1 MFRPFLPRIP
11 GHEGIGEVVEL
22 GSNAKDYVKTG
33 DIIGI
38 PWIHQT
44 CLRCE
49 YCLTGREEFCLKL
62 VRSGVT
68 VDGCFAEYVLMN
80 AHFAVKLPADM
91 DPYTSA
97 PIYCAGVT
105 MYKAL
110 KLSKVRPGG
119 WVSIVGIGG
128 LGTSWWMHLNDWK
141 THLYAFRFNGN
152 QIRRCYGIEGRRSGG
167 TERSSKY

>member
-80 AHFAVKLPADM
+80 AHFAVKLPTDM

-110 KLSKVRPGG
+110 KLSKVRPGE

-128 LGTSWWMHLNDWK
+128 LGTN
-141 THLYAFRFNGN
+141 
-152 QIRRCYGIEGRRSGG
+152 
-167 TERSSKY
+167 